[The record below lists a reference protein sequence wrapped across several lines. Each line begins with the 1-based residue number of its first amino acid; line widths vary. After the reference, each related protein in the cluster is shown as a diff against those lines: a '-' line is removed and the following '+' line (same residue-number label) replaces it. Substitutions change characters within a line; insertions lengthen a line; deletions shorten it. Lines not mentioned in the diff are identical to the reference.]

1 MLYCTCY
8 CVLMSV
14 LCRHVCRHGA
24 QPQLPARYPPPRVL
38 PSRRQGPQPHSFQPL
53 PLAPGSTRRPPLCLE
68 GRHFHRRSSAASLRY
83 RPLPPAWPRG
93 RGPRHLAPPASR
105 PAHRH
110 QIGRGPVGRRAPP
123 IGAPLPQAFDIVR
136 SRPHGHV
143 AAVLGTLRRLHLDR
157 LIDTQASRE
166 LDLVV
171 ALIVARVLEPAS
183 KLATSRALHPDTLSS
198 TLGEL
203 LHLDS
208 PSEDELYQAM
218 DWLLPQQARIEQAL
232 AKRHLAEGALV
243 LYDLTS
249 TYFEG
254 RHCPLAKLGHPRD
267 GNKGKLQ
274 VVFGL
279 MTNAEG
285 CPVAVEVYAGNT
297 SDPKTVSDQ
306 VTKLRQRF
314 GLQRVIL
321 VGDRGMITSA
331 RIRDNLQPA
340 PGIDWITALRA
351 PAIKKLASAGVLQL
365 SLFDSRDLAEI
376 THPDFPGERLIACYN
391 PLLAEERARKRPEL
405 LAATEK
411 ELDKIAGATRRPKR
425 PLRGKQNI
433 GLRVGKVLNHYKMG
447 KHFQIHIEEDSFS
460 YQRKQT
466 NIEKEKSLDGI
477 YVIRT
482 NVPPEVFS
490 SEQAV
495 RNYQSLSGVE
505 RAFRSLKTV
514 DLHVRPIH
522 HREPDRVRA
531 HIFLCMLAYYVE
543 WHMRQDLAPLLFD
556 DDDKAA
562 AQQLRTSVVAPAQRS
577 TAAQQKAHSRRTQD
591 DLPVHSFQTLLHDL
605 ATIVSNCVQPKDAAI
620 PTFDIITTPT
630 ALQQRALDLLR
641 VPLKPSGM

>member
-1 MLYCTCY
+1 MYVAT
-8 CVLMSV
+8 VPNRNS
-14 LCRHVCRHGA
+14 
-24 QPQLPARYPPPRVL
+24 
-38 PSRRQGPQPHSFQPL
+38 
-53 PLAPGSTRRPPLCLE
+53 
-68 GRHFHRRSSAASLRY
+68 
-83 RPLPPAWPRG
+83 PPAILLRESFRRDGKVRNRTLSNLSHW
-93 RGPRHLAPPASR
+93 PPAQVQALR
-105 PAHRH
+105 AVLKGATA
-110 QIGRGPVGRRAPP
+110 IGP
-123 IGAPLPQAFDIVR
+123 PLPQAFDIVR
-136 SRPHGHV
+136 SRPHGQV

-157 LIDTQASRE
+157 LIHPHASRE

-171 ALIVARVLEPAS
+171 AMVAARVLEPAS

-232 AKRHLAEGALV
+232 AKRHLTEGSLV

-331 RIRDNLQPA
+331 RIRENLQPA

-351 PAIKKLASAGVLQL
+351 PAIKKLAAAGVLQP

-376 THPDFPGERLIACYN
+376 THPDFPDERLIACYN

-411 ELDKIAGATRRPKR
+411 ELDKIAAATRRPKR
-425 PLRGKQNI
+425 ALHGKHKI
-433 GLRVGKVLNHYKMG
+433 GLRVGKVLNRYKME
-447 KHFQIHIEEDSFS
+447 KHFQVHIEEDSFS

-466 NIEKEKSLDGI
+466 NIEKEESLDGI

-482 NVPPEVFS
+482 NVPPEVCS

-495 RNYQSLSGVE
+495 RNYKSLSAVE

-531 HIFLCMLAYYVE
+531 HIFLCMLAYNVE

-556 DDDKAA
+556 DDDRAS
-562 AQQLRTSVVAPAQRS
+562 AQQRRTSVVAPAQRS
-577 TAAQQKAHSRRTQD
+577 TAAQQKVHSRRTPD
-591 DLPVHSFQTLLHDL
+591 DLPLHSFQTLLHDL
-605 ATIVSNCVQPKDAAI
+605 ATIVSNRVQPKDAAI
-620 PTFDIITTPT
+620 PPFDIITTPT

-641 VPLKPSGM
+641 VPLKALGM

>member
-1 MLYCTCY
+1 MFCLLYYVGMYVAT
-8 CVLMSV
+8 VPNRNSPPAILLRESFRRDGKVRNRTLSNLSHWPPAQVEALRSV
-14 LCRHVCRHGA
+14 LKGA
-24 QPQLPARYPPPRVL
+24 TAI
-38 PSRRQGPQPHSFQPL
+38 GP
-53 PLAPGSTRRPPLCLE
+53 
-68 GRHFHRRSSAASLRY
+68 
-83 RPLPPAWPRG
+83 
-93 RGPRHLAPPASR
+93 
-105 PAHRH
+105 
-110 QIGRGPVGRRAPP
+110 
-123 IGAPLPQAFDIVR
+123 PLPQAFDIVR

-157 LIDTQASRE
+157 LIDSHASRE

-171 ALIVARVLEPAS
+171 AMIAARVLEPAS
-183 KLATSRALHPDTLSS
+183 KLATARALHPDTLSS
-198 TLGEL
+198 TLGEFL
-203 LHLDS
+203 DLDS
-208 PSEDELYQAM
+208 PSEDELYEAM
-218 DWLLPQQARIEQAL
+218 DWLLPRQSRIEQAL
-232 AKRHLAEGALV
+232 AKRHLAEGSLV

-267 GNKGKLQ
+267 GKQGKLQ

-306 VTKLRQRF
+306 VTKLRRRF
-314 GLQRVIL
+314 GLERVVL

-331 RIRDNLQPA
+331 RIRENLQPA

-351 PAIKKLASAGVLQL
+351 PQIKKLASAGVLQP

-376 THPDFPGERLIACYN
+376 THPDFPDERLIACYN

-405 LAATEK
+405 LTATEK
-411 ELDKIAGATRRPKR
+411 ELDKIASATRRPKR
-425 PLRGKQNI
+425 ALRGKHKI
-433 GLRVGKVLNHYKMG
+433 GLRVGKVLNRYKMG

-466 NIEKEKSLDGI
+466 NIEKEESLDGI

-482 NVPPEVFS
+482 NVPAEVFS

-495 RNYQSLSGVE
+495 RHYKSLSAVE

-531 HIFLCMLAYYVE
+531 HIFLCMLAYHVE

-556 DDDKAA
+556 DDDRAA
-562 AQQLRTSVVAPAQRS
+562 AQQLRSSVVAPAQRS
-577 TAAQQKAHSRRTQD
+577 TAAQQKVHRRRTPD

-605 ATIVSNCVQPKDAAI
+605 ATIVSNRVQPQDAAI
-620 PTFDIITTPT
+620 PAFDIITTPT

-641 VPLKPSGM
+641 VPLKPPACSQ

>member
-1 MLYCTCY
+1 MLAIYDKY
-8 CVLMSV
+8 GYYVGMYIASV
-14 LCRHVCRHGA
+14 PNRN
-24 QPQLPARYPPPRVL
+24 
-38 PSRRQGPQPHSFQPL
+38 S
-53 PLAPGSTRRPPLCLE
+53 
-68 GRHFHRRSSAASLRY
+68 
-83 RPLPPAWPRG
+83 PPAILLRESFRLNG
-93 RGPRHLAPPASR
+93 KVNNRTLANLSLWPPAQVEALRAVLKGATS
-105 PAHRH
+105 
-110 QIGRGPVGRRAPP
+110 VGS
-123 IGAPLPQAFDIVR
+123 PLPQAFDIVR

-143 AAVLGTLRRLHLDR
+143 AAVLGTLHRLQLDR
-157 LIDTQASRE
+157 LFDSHPSRP

-171 ALIVARVLEPAS
+171 AMIVARVLEPAS
-183 KLATSRALHPDTLSS
+183 KLATSRALHPDTLTSS
-198 TLGEL
+198 LGEL

-208 PSEDELYQAM
+208 TTTEDELYQAM
-218 DWLLPQQARIEQAL
+218 DWLLPQQTRIEQAL
-232 AKRHLAEGALV
+232 AKRHLADGALV

-267 GNKGKLQ
+267 DKKGKLQ

-321 VGDRGMITSA
+321 VGDRGMITNA
-331 RIRDNLQPA
+331 RLRENLKPA

-351 PAIKKLASAGVLQL
+351 PAIKKLISDGVLQL

-411 ELDKIAGATRRPKR
+411 ELEKIVAATRRKRR
-425 PLRGKQNI
+425 PLRGKQYI
-433 GLRVGKVLNHYKMG
+433 GLRVGKVLNRYKMG

-466 NIEKEKSLDGI
+466 NIEKEESLDGI

-482 NVPPEVFS
+482 NVPADVFS

-495 RNYQSLSGVE
+495 RNYKSLSGVE

-531 HIFLCMLAYYVE
+531 HIFLCTLAYYVE

-562 AQQLRTSVVAPAQRS
+562 VAQLRTSVVAPAQRS
-577 TAAQQKAHSRRTQD
+577 TSAQQKVHSRRTQD
-591 DLPVHSFQTLLHDL
+591 DLPLHSFQTLLSDL
-605 ATIVSNCVQPKDAAI
+605 ATVVINRVQPKDATVPA
-620 PTFDIITTPT
+620 FDIITTPT
-630 ALQQRALDLLR
+630 TLQQRALDLLKVR
-641 VPLKPSGM
+641 LKPPSA